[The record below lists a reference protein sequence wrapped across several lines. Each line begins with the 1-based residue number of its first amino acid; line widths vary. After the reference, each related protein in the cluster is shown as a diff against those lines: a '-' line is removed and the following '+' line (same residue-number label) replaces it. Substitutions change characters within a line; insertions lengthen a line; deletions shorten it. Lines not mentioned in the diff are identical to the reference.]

1 MKNSL
6 RHPAASVFRRFLEET
21 LNEAEEQGLEAHL
34 EQCAEC
40 RAQLEREAG
49 TPDFWERARDHLV
62 ESGAA
67 VALPD
72 VEQQRAELRAL
83 LDPSDDPSKLGRIG
97 AYEIQ
102 GLLGRGTH
110 GLVFK
115 AFEPRLNRFV
125 AIKLLSP
132 DYRDQGPAVR
142 RFEREA
148 RAIAAVAHQHVVPIY
163 AVDEHH
169 GLPYIVMQYVA
180 GSSLQQRID
189 AKGPLD
195 TTEVTRIGLQV
206 ARGLAAAHAQGVV
219 HRDVKPANVIL
230 EDGVERVMVSD
241 FGLASVGDEAGV
253 THAGTISGTPHYM
266 SPEQARGEGV
276 DARSDLFSLGSLMY
290 TAATGRPPFRAES
303 VFGVLHRV
311 NASEPRRLREIRP
324 ELEPWLEALIA
335 RLMAKDPKERF
346 QSAREVADALAS
358 ELAWLQDPGG
368 RTQPA
373 RAWLPE
379 VLPTAARPR
388 LWRRVLTA
396 TAAACL
402 IGGFAWWAWDRG
414 GAAHEPGRLRAGFL
428 PEWSRSAQRS
438 LAVSTAATDPG
449 RMDPAQA
456 SRQATRDSR
465 STVTQDPTGSEFE
478 VRQERPLPAEGV
490 RMLRVHLPAGQL
502 AIVGDGQDA
511 AWMTCQATFRAADST
526 QAQDVAALALLA
538 SDGNG
543 EGLLQVGLQER
554 PSLADLENLSAVL
567 HVPENWSVQVRADDG
582 DVEVSRM
589 AGSVEVTALGA
600 VRLLDLTGPVAASS
614 HGELQAMGL
623 EGAAVLRSSDGSIS
637 ILEQGG
643 ELDVM
648 AVRGDVYL
656 DSCSAKARLRTST
669 GNIYVR
675 ANPGDVYAQ
684 TSGGD
689 IVIAGV
695 GGPIAGHAALGSV
708 YLELPSAPAA
718 DCAFSSAGGNVHVLI
733 GEDVPATV
741 MCRGER
747 VSDWPFTTEQ
757 ADPERP
763 PYGQSLHAGGGAEVQ
778 LGVTYGQVILRNAPA
793 GEWGPAEAA
802 GAREAGGSSGSASE
816 GRSGAREGE
825 PSSGGLSGGNSGAS
839 AGGASGARRPD
850 GGSSRDRSGAGGE
863 SRTLDP
869 DHSLIWLEPAG
880 PKPETE
886 PRVSRFVNV
895 SLDMPEGNMDG
906 YSVYLPPGYS
916 TEGPAWPVIVYLQ
929 GAYGVGGP
937 VDDHIHHWGLPRI
950 LRDENEPESE
960 RAQLMRRFIVLCPH
974 IVEGGYDQHPE
985 RLKALV
991 ERILENHN
999 GDPDRVYLTGVSRGG
1014 HGTWGLAHA
1023 LPGTFAAIAPV
1034 GGLPGDWRNY
1044 STFEELPI
1052 WIAHNQGD
1060 SRVEFAGSERAMA
1073 TIESMT
1079 GQRFAE
1085 VDPTR
1090 EWPEGPMPRHVHSG
1104 VLSGGHDAWS
1114 DLYGNPAFYRWLL
1127 SWSRRGAESMRGR

>member
-1 MKNSL
+1 M
-6 RHPAASVFRRFLEET
+6 
-21 LNEAEEQGLEAHL
+21 
-34 EQCAEC
+34 
-40 RAQLEREAG
+40 
-49 TPDFWERARDHLV
+49 
-62 ESGAA
+62 
-67 VALPD
+67 
-72 VEQQRAELRAL
+72 
-83 LDPSDDPSKLGRIG
+83 
-97 AYEIQ
+97 
-102 GLLGRGTH
+102 
-110 GLVFK
+110 
-115 AFEPRLNRFV
+115 
-125 AIKLLSP
+125 
-132 DYRDQGPAVR
+132 
-142 RFEREA
+142 
-148 RAIAAVAHQHVVPIY
+148 
-163 AVDEHH
+163 
-169 GLPYIVMQYVA
+169 
-180 GSSLQQRID
+180 
-189 AKGPLD
+189 
-195 TTEVTRIGLQV
+195 
-206 ARGLAAAHAQGVV
+206 
-219 HRDVKPANVIL
+219 
-230 EDGVERVMVSD
+230 
-241 FGLASVGDEAGV
+241 
-253 THAGTISGTPHYM
+253 
-266 SPEQARGEGV
+266 
-276 DARSDLFSLGSLMY
+276 
-290 TAATGRPPFRAES
+290 
-303 VFGVLHRV
+303 
-311 NASEPRRLREIRP
+311 
-324 ELEPWLEALIA
+324 
-335 RLMAKDPKERF
+335 
-346 QSAREVADALAS
+346 
-358 ELAWLQDPGG
+358 
-368 RTQPA
+368 
-373 RAWLPE
+373 
-379 VLPTAARPR
+379 
-388 LWRRVLTA
+388 
-396 TAAACL
+396 
-402 IGGFAWWAWDRG
+402 
-414 GAAHEPGRLRAGFL
+414 
-428 PEWSRSAQRS
+428 
-438 LAVSTAATDPG
+438 
-449 RMDPAQA
+449 
-456 SRQATRDSR
+456 
-465 STVTQDPTGSEFE
+465 TQDPTGSEFE

-643 ELDVM
+643 ELDAM

-763 PYGQSLHAGGGAEVQ
+763 PYGQSLHAGGGAKVQ

-802 GAREAGGSSGSASE
+802 GAREAGGSSGSASG

-825 PSSGGLSGGNSGAS
+825 QYSGGLSGGNSGAS

-1034 GGLPGDWRNY
+1034 VVARRLAQLLDLRGTADLDCLQPGR
-1044 STFEELPI
+1044 F
-1052 WIAHNQGD
+1052 A
-1060 SRVEFAGSERAMA
+1060 VEFAGSERAMA
-1073 TIESMT
+1073 TY
-1079 GQRFAE
+1079 RVDDRAAPAE

-1090 EWPEGPMPRHVHSG
+1090 EWPRADARHVTPGSCRAATERG
-1104 VLSGGHDAWS
+1104 Y
-1114 DLYGNPAFYRWLL
+1114 LYGNPAFYRWLL
-1127 SWSRRGAESMRGR
+1127 AIPAGAESMRGAEASSREYVATYSSRTAPHCGAHAPRIVGLIEPGSVCNGIHAQKCVTYGSGLAVTQHCRMPLSERQQHAANNVTT